1 MKQQRKLEVSLNEAK
16 RMQQLAGI
24 AKDILKEGDESGP
37 ILQALDKLGD
47 DLVFLKKD
55 LESHFIQ
62 NNKKYVKTAYQMSQ
76 VDLDEIINKLED
88 YQQLIKDNLR
98 RLSGSRVRKV

>member
-1 MKQQRKLEVSLNEAK
+1 MKQKRKLQVTLNEVK
-16 RMQQLAGI
+16 RMQTLAGV

-37 ILQALDKLGD
+37 ILQALDELGD

-62 NNKKYVKTAYQMSQ
+62 NNKKYVKTAY
-76 VDLDEIINKLED
+76 
-88 YQQLIKDNLR
+88 
-98 RLSGSRVRKV
+98 